1 MKGIVGLGAWLMAV
15 MFVSSCGG
23 EEPEQEV
30 FVSLSGRTATA
41 LATVSN
47 IIEVN
52 QKAAN
57 FGIAVTSVGDVNGDG
72 YGDVAVGANFYD
84 NGQIDE
90 GMLFIYHG
98 TATGIKTAYAIRL
111 ESNQKDARL
120 GWSVASAGD
129 VNGDGYGDMIVSA
142 YRYDSG
148 QTDEG
153 VAFVYHG
160 SATGIGPVYARRL
173 EVDQANASF
182 GISVAAAG
190 DVNGDGYG
198 DVIVGA
204 FLYDNG
210 QNDEGAA
217 FIYHGSAT
225 GIGAQYAR
233 RLEMDQAGAW
243 FGYSVASTGDVNG
256 DGYDD
261 VVVGAFLYNNGQN
274 DEGAAFIYHGSA
286 TGIGTT
292 ADRRIEPDQAG
303 AYFGYSVA
311 SAGDVN
317 GDGFDDVVVG
327 AYLYDHG
334 QTDEGAAFMYHGSAN
349 GCGTVYDRMIE
360 PDQAGANFG
369 AAVASAGDVNGDG
382 YGDVVVGARSYD
394 GNKTDEGAVFIYRGS
409 ANGLNVATNQM
420 FESNQAD
427 AFFGRSV
434 ASAGDMNGDGYGDVL
449 VGASLYDNG
458 QYDEGAAFF
467 YHGSSSGL
475 CIGRCPEDSGT
486 SSETTT
492 ELSSPPKN
500 KRH

>member
-1 MKGIVGLGAWLMAV
+1 MKRNLLC
-15 MFVSSCGG
+15 VSCLAIALIALSCENQAP
-23 EEPEQEV
+23 EEEV
-30 FVSLSGRTATA
+30 AVSLAGKTAKTPV
-41 LATVSN
+41 TISN
-47 IIEVN
+47 ILEVN

-84 NGQIDE
+84 NGQTDE
-90 GMLFIYHG
+90 GVVYIYHG
-98 TATGIKTAYAIRL
+98 SATGIKTAYAIRL

-129 VNGDGYGDMIVSA
+129 VNGDGYGDVIVSA
-142 YRYDSG
+142 YRYDNG

-153 VAFVYHG
+153 VVYIYHG
-160 SATGIGPVYARRL
+160 SATGIAPAYARRL

-210 QNDEGAA
+210 QTDEGAA

-225 GIGAQYAR
+225 GVGAQYAR

-243 FGYSVASTGDVNG
+243 FGYSVASAGDVNG
-256 DGYDD
+256 DGYGD
-261 VVVGAFLYNNGQN
+261 VVVGAFLYDNGQT

-286 TGIGTT
+286 NGIGMT
-292 ADRRIEPDQAG
+292 ADRTIEPDQAG

-334 QTDEGAAFMYHGSAN
+334 QTDEGAVFIYHGSVN
-349 GCGTVYDRMIE
+349 GCGAVYDRMIE

-382 YGDVVVGARSYD
+382 YDDVIVGARSYD
-394 GNKTDEGAVFIYRGS
+394 GNKTDEGAAFFYRGS
-409 ANGLNVATNQM
+409 ADGLSISANQK

-434 ASAGDMNGDGYGDVL
+434 ASAGDVNGDGYGDVL

-467 YHGSSSGL
+467 YHGSASGL
-475 CIGRCPEDSGT
+475 CVGRC
-486 SSETTT
+486 
-492 ELSSPPKN
+492 L
-500 KRH
+500 